1 MRQSWISPR
10 LWCTAHS
17 GARIE
22 HQIRVLSWR
31 ALWWYQALFWLESTG
46 YQSRKISVEMSG
58 EEKIWLG
65 ATPGQLTLHIKESA
79 IQLPL
84 AFVADAFFH
93 FPGGEIEQASE
104 QTSAPG
110 VSKKR
115 SKRERGWG
123 GKESCHTPTP
133 YSLFCRTRSQLRSL
147 CERFVYVASSDAN
160 LLEQKSFNIRK
171 EFNSRSIGLGQ
182 QHGRR
187 FIVLKHQY
195 GCRDVIWKQNLDN
208 TNVAG
213 ICRITSEQR
222 NRITMK
228 QVALL
233 CRKLNAT
240 TTVQTERKQLQ
251 P

>member
-1 MRQSWISPR
+1 
-10 LWCTAHS
+10 
-17 GARIE
+17 
-22 HQIRVLSWR
+22 
-31 ALWWYQALFWLESTG
+31 
-46 YQSRKISVEMSG
+46 
-58 EEKIWLG
+58 
-65 ATPGQLTLHIKESA
+65 
-79 IQLPL
+79 LPL

-104 QTSAPG
+104 QTSAHW

-115 SKRERGWG
+115 RKRGRGWG

-133 YSLFCRTRSQLRSL
+133 YSLFFGTRSQLCSL
-147 CERFVYVASSDAN
+147 CERFIYVASSDAN
-160 LLEQKSFNIRK
+160 LLEQKTVNIRK

-195 GCRDVIWKQNLDN
+195 GCHDVKLKQNLYN

-213 ICRITSEQR
+213 ICRISSEQR

-233 CRKLNAT
+233 CKKLNAT